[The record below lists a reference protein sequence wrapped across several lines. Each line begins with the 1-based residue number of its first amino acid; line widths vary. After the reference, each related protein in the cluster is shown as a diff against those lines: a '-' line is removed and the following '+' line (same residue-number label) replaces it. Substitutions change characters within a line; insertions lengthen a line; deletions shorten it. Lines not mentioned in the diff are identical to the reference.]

1 VNIPVA
7 VLQELQIASDVDA
20 VGKSYDQETHGYQ
33 DSRRCRALTGRHRDS
48 DAGLDSGLVP
58 EPGLPALPPDLGD
71 WSGVRAAVTGSGGFI
86 GSHLVEE
93 LVRAGAHVRALTSYR
108 AQRDDGA
115 LTWADADVLA
125 ALELQRGDVRDSEAM
140 ERLVADR
147 DVVFHLAALVAIPYS
162 YDNPRVVFDV
172 NVTGTLNVAL
182 AARDAS
188 VQRLVHTSTSEV
200 YGTAQHVPITEEHP
214 INAQS
219 PYAASK
225 AAADQLVMSF
235 HRSYE
240 LPATIVR
247 PFNTYGPRQSMR
259 AVLPTIVAQALAG
272 GPVHLGSLDPRRDMT
287 YVADTVAGFLAA
299 ARTPAAN
306 GETLQLGTG
315 VDHSVAEMVAAV
327 GRAVGRELVVEQ
339 DPARTRPVASEVM
352 RLISGP
358 ERMKRVTGWEPHWS
372 LDDGVAALVEWVQS
386 HLDAFEPDEYA
397 I

>member
-1 VNIPVA
+1 MSKPGFPT
-7 VLQELQIASDVDA
+7 SPDD
-20 VGKSYDQETHGYQ
+20 
-33 DSRRCRALTGRHRDS
+33 LT
-48 DAGLDSGLVP
+48 
-58 EPGLPALPPDLGD
+58 D
-71 WSGVRAAVTGSGGFI
+71 WSGVPVAVTGSGGFI
-86 GSHLVEE
+86 GSHLVEK
-93 LVRAGAHVRALTSYR
+93 LVRAGANVRALTSYR

-115 LTWADADVLA
+115 LSWADADVLA
-125 ALELQRGDVRDSEAM
+125 ALERQRGDVRDSEAM
-140 ERLVADR
+140 ERLVAGR
-147 DVVFHLAALVAIPYS
+147 EVVFHLAALVAIPYS
-162 YDNPRVVFDV
+162 YANPRVVFDV

-182 AARDAS
+182 AARDAG
-188 VQRLVHTSTSEV
+188 VRRLVHTSTSEV
-200 YGTAQHVPITEEHP
+200 YGTAQQVPITEEHP

-259 AVLPTIVAQALAG
+259 AVLPTIVVQALAG
-272 GPVHLGSLDPRRDMT
+272 GPVRLGSLDPRRDMT

-315 VDHSVAEMVAAV
+315 VDHSVADMVVAV
-327 GRAVGRELVVEQ
+327 GRAVGRELIVEQ

-358 ERMKRVTGWEPHWS
+358 ERMKRVTGWEPHWT
-372 LDDGVAALVEWVQS
+372 LDEGVAALVDWVRD
-386 HLDAFEPDEYA
+386 HLDAFRPDEYE